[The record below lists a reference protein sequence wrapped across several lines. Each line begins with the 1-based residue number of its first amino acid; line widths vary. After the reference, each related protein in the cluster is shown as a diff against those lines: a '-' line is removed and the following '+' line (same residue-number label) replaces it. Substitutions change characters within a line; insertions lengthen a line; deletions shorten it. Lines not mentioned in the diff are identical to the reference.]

1 MVLTLRRMPMLKLMA
16 TSAFLIVVSACTA
29 AGAPSASTTDTSAIT
44 TVAPTTTIVATSTTT
59 TVVTS
64 PPTTTVAAPITF
76 AGRNL
81 ALGRP
86 VTASAA
92 RPDLPPEMAV
102 DGIDDQNQFNWWSS
116 GDFPPQW
123 IEIDLGAPATVEG
136 IRLTVSQAPPGGT
149 RHLVWGIQEDGTSSL
164 LHEFSGST
172 DDAFVLEYA
181 PEEPWEGIRRI
192 RIETVESPSWVAWR
206 EIEVF
211 GTAEVPPPP
220 QAVPADV
227 IYFNGPVVTMESG
240 SPLAEALAV
249 SGDEIVAVGSKDE
262 VMARSGP
269 DTRLVDLEGRAL
281 LPGFIDS
288 HAHWI
293 GDRGF
298 AGIET
303 AQEAVAAAARDG
315 WTTISEQFVNQER
328 LDELVQLDQ
337 AGELPIRVNAYL
349 PVNFH
354 DDKYGVWF
362 SDLEPGFEYSSRLRI
377 AGAKV
382 FVDRS
387 DTSSMYLTEAY
398 ANTPGYRGKA
408 SWTQDELTAMF
419 SELAAGGWQITVHTA
434 GDAGA
439 DLVLN
444 AFASVLDGQSN
455 DTYRYRIEH
464 AVVLRDDQIARIRD
478 LGLIVSMQ
486 LTWLNSDWPNIE
498 FWSAMESVLGPERTP
513 WLGRWRDLLDA
524 GVKLIGSTD
533 TPWSPAPTM
542 KALHEVVTRIGESGD
557 TPRPWMLDQRIT
569 IEEALRLI
577 TVDAAYGTFQED
589 IKGSLAP
596 GKLADLVILSQNP
609 LDVDS
614 EDLPSID
621 IVATIVG
628 GEAVHCAS
636 GFPALCG

>member
-1 MVLTLRRMPMLKLMA
+1 MVTLRRMPTVKLMA
-16 TSAFLIVVSACTA
+16 ASAFLIVVSACTA
-29 AGAPSASTTDTSAIT
+29 AGAPPSSTTDTSAT
-44 TVAPTTTIVATSTTT
+44 TTAAPTTTIVTPST
-59 TVVTS
+59 
-64 PPTTTVAAPITF
+64 PTTTAAVPIAF
-76 AGRNL
+76 VGGNL

-86 VTASAA
+86 VTASST
-92 RPDLPPEMAV
+92 LPEFPLEMAV
-102 DGIDDQNQFNWWSS
+102 DGVDDRNQFNWWSS
-116 GDFPPQW
+116 GEFPPQW
-123 IEIDLGAPATVEG
+123 IEIDLGAPAMIEG
-136 IRLTVSQAPPGGT
+136 IRLTASQAPPGDT
-149 RHLVWGIQEDGTSSL
+149 RHLVWGIREDGTSIL
-164 LHEFSGST
+164 LHEFSGAT

-192 RIETVESPSWVAWR
+192 RIETVESPSWVSWR
-206 EIEVF
+206 EIAVF
-211 GTAEVPPPP
+211 GTADVPLPP
-220 QAVPADV
+220 QAAPADV
-227 IYFNGPVVTMESG
+227 IYFNGAVVTMERDL
-240 SPLAEALAV
+240 PFAEALAV
-249 SGDEIVAVGSKDE
+249 SGDEIVAVGSEDE
-262 VMARSGP
+262 VMTRSGP
-269 DTRLVDLEGRAL
+269 DTLLVDLEGRAL

-328 LDELVQLDQ
+328 LDELVRLDQ
-337 AGELPIRVNAYL
+337 AGELPIRVNAFL

-362 SDLEPGFEYSSRLRI
+362 SDLEPGFEYSPRLRI

-387 DTSSMYLTEAY
+387 DTSSMYLTEDY
-398 ANTPGYRGKA
+398 ANTPGYRGRP

-434 GDAGA
+434 GDAAA
-439 DLVLN
+439 DLVLE
-444 AFASVLDGQSN
+444 AFDSVLDGESN
-455 DTYRYRIEH
+455 DAYRYRIEH
-464 AVVLRDDQIARIRD
+464 AVVLRDDQIERIRE

-486 LTWLNSDWPNIE
+486 LTWLNSDWPTIE

-533 TPWSPAPTM
+533 TPWSPAPTT

-557 TPRPWMLDQRIT
+557 APRPWMLDQRIT

-577 TVDAAYGTFQED
+577 TIDAAYGTFQED

-609 LDVDS
+609 LDVDT
-614 EDLPSID
+614 EDLPEID

-628 GEAVHCAS
+628 GETAYCAPGLS
-636 GFPALCG
+636 ALCG